1 MAPVLCST
9 GPIGGICVNVDFI
22 GSTGR
27 LDARGNTICPFLIA
41 LLEPR
46 LLAKGVE
53 ARPSCQRPRSQR
65 PSCHR
70 SSILHTAIKAA
81 RIDFH
86 TCLMKTAATCLTLAA
101 ARIKHISSDINS
113 LHLMP
118 ASLRVAAIKSA
129 DEGLRQMAMRDSD
142 SRGLWLHLFWSAR
155 VTATCW
161 NV

>member
-70 SSILHTAIKAA
+70 SSILHTAVKAA

-86 TCLMKTAATCLTLAA
+86 TFLMKTAATC
-101 ARIKHISSDINS
+101 SSDINS